1 MIDATLPKQPITRKL
16 GAVREVNSHTNNVVR
31 KDDPKHRQ
39 RKTKGNKKQRV
50 QCMHECC

>member
-1 MIDATLPKQPITRKL
+1 MIDETLPKQPITRKL
-16 GAVREVNSHTNNVVR
+16 GAVRDVNSQTYNAVQ